1 MRRRLREVTEGQ
13 WSRKLSPGGGVWAV
27 VAMRRDAIGALHAQ
41 IRRADD
47 RSTYKTLAATA
58 LLDYREFEP
67 VDDPHAAKP

>member
-13 WSRKLSPGGGVWAV
+13 WFRKLSPGGGTWEV

-47 RSTYKTLAATA
+47 RSTYKTLAAAA
-58 LLDYREFEP
+58 LLDHRDYEP
-67 VDDPHAAKP
+67 VENPNAPH